1 MYRVEKVINNNAL
14 LAYDEDKN
22 IEVIFLGTGVG
33 FGKKVDCLFEEIDGA
48 KKFYT
53 NDKIKEVTQSVDPI
67 YLEIA
72 ELILNDA

>member
-33 FGKKVDCLFEEIDGA
+33 FGKIVDCLFAEIDRA
-48 KKFYT
+48 
-53 NDKIKEVTQSVDPI
+53 
-67 YLEIA
+67 
-72 ELILNDA
+72 